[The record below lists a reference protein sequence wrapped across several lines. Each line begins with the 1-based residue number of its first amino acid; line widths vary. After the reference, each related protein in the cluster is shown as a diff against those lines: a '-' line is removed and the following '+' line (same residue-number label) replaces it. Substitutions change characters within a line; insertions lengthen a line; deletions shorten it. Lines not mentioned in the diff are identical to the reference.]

1 MTKHKEC
8 LIWKVY
14 TSLAVN
20 SAEIE
25 LLVDRLMGAYPSTK
39 VGDVKVKALWT
50 RRAELLGFPTDRA
63 ADLIDQVL
71 NACRFF
77 PSLPE
82 MVACIEMVLA
92 PRRDSYECQKC
103 GGTGFVVI
111 TDEHGDVKRFP
122 HRNFP
127 EGAAVY
133 TRATNCD
140 ICNN

>member
-1 MTKHKEC
+1 MNIK
-8 LIWKVY
+8 
-14 TSLAVN
+14 
-20 SAEIE
+20 EIE
-25 LLVDRLMGAYPSTK
+25 LLIDRLMGAYPSTK
-39 VGDVKVKALWT
+39 VSDAKVKALWT
-50 RRAELLGFPTDRA
+50 RRIELLNFPTERA
-63 ADLIDQVL
+63 TDLIDHVL

-82 MVACIEMVLA
+82 MVACTYLVLM
-92 PRRDSYECQKC
+92 PRRDSSECEKC

-133 TRATNCD
+133 GRATNCEV
-140 ICNN
+140 CNN

>member
-1 MTKHKEC
+1 MRFP
-8 LIWKVY
+8 
-14 TSLAVN
+14 VN
-20 SAEIE
+20 NTEIE

-39 VGDVKVKALWT
+39 VGDAKVKALWT
-50 RRAELLGFPTDRA
+50 RRAELLGLPTERA
-63 ADLIDQVL
+63 ADLIDHVL

-82 MVACIEMVLA
+82 LVSCIDMVLA
-92 PRRDSYECQKC
+92 PRRESSECDEC

-111 TDEHGDVKRFP
+111 TDEHGDVVRFP

-133 TRATNCD
+133 SRATNCEV
-140 ICNN
+140 CNN

>member
-1 MTKHKEC
+1 M
-8 LIWKVY
+8 
-14 TSLAVN
+14 N

-39 VGDVKVKALWT
+39 VSDTKVKALWT
-50 RRAELLGFPTDRA
+50 RRAELLGFPTERGT
-63 ADLIDQVL
+63 DLIDHVL

-82 MVACIEMVLA
+82 MVACINMVLA
-92 PRRDSYECQKC
+92 PRRDSSECEKC

-127 EGAAVY
+127 DGAAVY
-133 TRATNCD
+133 TRATNCEV
-140 ICNN
+140 CNN

>member
-1 MTKHKEC
+1 M
-8 LIWKVY
+8 
-14 TSLAVN
+14 N

-39 VGDVKVKALWT
+39 VSDVKVKALWT
-50 RRAELLGFPTDRA
+50 RRAELLGFPTERGT
-63 ADLIDQVL
+63 DLIDHVL

-82 MVACIEMVLA
+82 LVACIDMVLA
-92 PRRDSYECQKC
+92 PRRNTSECVEC
-103 GGTGFVVI
+103 GGIGYVFI

-127 EGAAVY
+127 DGAAVY
-133 TRATNCD
+133 SRATECEV
-140 ICNN
+140 CNN

>member
-1 MTKHKEC
+1 MRFP
-8 LIWKVY
+8 
-14 TSLAVN
+14 VN

-39 VGDVKVKALWT
+39 VADVKVKALWT
-50 RRAELLGFPTDRA
+50 RRGELLGFPTERA
-63 ADLIDQVL
+63 ADLIDYVL

-82 MVACIEMVLA
+82 LVSCVDMVLA
-92 PRRDSYECQKC
+92 PRRDTSECEKC

-111 TDEHGDVKRFP
+111 TDEHGDVVRFP

-127 EGAAVY
+127 DGAAVY
-133 TRATNCD
+133 SRATNCEV
-140 ICNN
+140 CNN

>member
-1 MTKHKEC
+1 MLSVKQDCFKG
-8 LIWKVY
+8 LY
-14 TSLAVN
+14 MN
-20 SAEIE
+20 NAEIE
-25 LLVDRLMGAYPSTK
+25 LLVDRLMGAYPSTR

-50 RRAELLGFPTDRA
+50 RRAELLAFPTERA
-63 ADLIDQVL
+63 AALIDHIL

-82 MVACIEMVLA
+82 LVSCIDMVLA
-92 PRRDSYECQKC
+92 PRRDVSECERC

-127 EGAAVY
+127 DGAAVY
-133 TRATNCD
+133 TRATNCEV
-140 ICNN
+140 CNN

>member
-1 MTKHKEC
+1 M
-8 LIWKVY
+8 
-14 TSLAVN
+14 N

-25 LLVDRLMGAYPSTK
+25 LLIDRLMGAYPSTK

-50 RRAELLGFPTDRA
+50 RRKELLGFPVERA
-63 ADLIDQVL
+63 TDLIDHVI
-71 NACRFF
+71 NACKFF

-82 MVACIEMVLA
+82 MVACIDMVLA
-92 PRRDSYECQKC
+92 PRRNAVECEKC

-111 TDEHGDVKRFP
+111 CDEHGDPKRFP

-133 TRATNCD
+133 SRATECEA
-140 ICNN
+140 CN